1 MLKKNKVWVQIGVKD
16 GNDEFRDLVRKY
28 CPSKIILVEPNK
40 ELLEN
45 IKNSYKGINN
55 AVIVTLA
62 ITADEKDVVNLYRPA
77 RVINGIE
84 YDPGKFSLIPM
95 DDWGNDFITMAV
107 DSCTFNELCDFF
119 GVSDI
124 NFLQIDTEGY
134 DSEIIRSID
143 FDRIKIDVLKYEV
156 WNHDSTC
163 YKRHGKNEYGKTGI
177 EIVNKMLEK
186 KGYKFQ
192 KVAHDMIAYVES

>member
-1 MLKKNKVWVQIGVKD
+1 MLEKNKVWIQIGVKD
-16 GNDEFRDLVRKY
+16 GNDEFRDLAREY

-62 ITADEKDVVNLYRPA
+62 ITADEKGEVNLYRPA
-77 RVINGIE
+77 KVINGIE

-95 DDWGNDFITMAV
+95 DDWGNDFITMTV
-107 DSCTFNELCDFF
+107 DSCTFNQLCYHFNID
-119 GVSDI
+119 DI

-143 FDRIKIDVLKYEV
+143 LDKIKIDVLKYEV
-156 WNHDSTC
+156 WNHDSSC
-163 YKRHGKNEYGKTGI
+163 YKRHGINEYGKTGI
-177 EIVNKMLEK
+177 EIVNKMLSER
-186 KGYKFQ
+186 GYRFQ